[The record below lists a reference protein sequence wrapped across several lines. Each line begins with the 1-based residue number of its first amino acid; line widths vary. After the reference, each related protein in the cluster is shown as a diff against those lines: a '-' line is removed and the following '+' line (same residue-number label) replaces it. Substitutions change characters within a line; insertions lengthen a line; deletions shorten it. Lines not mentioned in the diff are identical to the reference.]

1 MKKLKFYAMLMS
13 MAVGMA
19 SFTAC
24 SDDDDEKGNET
35 ESAQEGGVVTT
46 FDQIDFFQNNI
57 VRIDSF
63 GNMVERINGVKLN
76 AADTTELYIG
86 AESVEAASEIAKSW
100 LSPDAEVSTVAPS
113 LVNWKS
119 ELKDEDGN
127 VKATLLFTAIE
138 DSEDKI
144 AEITFDSNVMKHFSR
159 IVFIKATAW
168 PENASVSPY
177 EVGDIVQFETEE
189 GYRGDDG
196 GIYVRSMGMAKW
208 VCIRKATMGQGGM
221 CMYISSEPYQNQL
234 ASAPDRIAS
243 KSTAKT
249 ASDIL
254 KGNWDYFVNL
264 FKECDRELVSDDFYY
279 IGEVTWWI
287 GFLKSYVIKLSTGE
301 IDWKETMWKSQK
313 FREIQVKTF
322 GLIVAD

>member
-1 MKKLKFYAMLMS
+1 MKNFKFYAMLMS

-24 SDDDDEKGNET
+24 SDDDDEKGKET
-35 ESAQEGGVVTT
+35 ESSQEGGVVTT
-46 FDQIDFFQNNI
+46 FDQVDFFQNNI
-57 VRIDSF
+57 VRVDSL

-76 AADTTELYIG
+76 TADTTELYIG

-100 LSPDAEVSTVAPS
+100 LSPDAVVNTVAPS

-119 ELKDEDGN
+119 ELKDENSN
-127 VKATLLFTAIE
+127 VKTTLLFTAIE
-138 DSEDKI
+138 NSEEDKL
-144 AEITFDSNVMKHFSR
+144 AEVTFDSNVMKHFSR
-159 IVFIKATAW
+159 IIFIKSAAW
-168 PENASVSPY
+168 PQNATVSPY
-177 EVGDIVQFETEE
+177 EVGETAEFDTEE
-189 GYRGDDG
+189 GYKTGD
-196 GIYVRSMGMAKW
+196 VRSMGMAKW

-221 CMYISSEPYQNQL
+221 LLYISSEPYQNQL
-234 ASAPDRIAS
+234 ASSPDRIAS
-243 KSTAKT
+243 PSTAKT

-254 KGNWDYFVNL
+254 KGNWDFYVNL
-264 FKECDRELVSDDFYY
+264 FKECDRELVSGDLYY
-279 IGEVTWWI
+279 VAKFTWWGVI
-287 GFLKSYVIKLSTGE
+287 LKSYVINLSTGQ